1 MDNGGY
7 SNDGGRS
14 FDEIFEQ
21 YWMRTCEGAFGKDVF
36 LKLTETVTAAVSP
49 LKPLM
54 GQFAFT
60 AYDPAHLWSDNSDV
74 FFKAWC
80 DMLIAHYRENTY
92 EAPLLFIGF
101 HLADRFSAGR
111 KAWGLLATDSA
122 LYVSARL
129 WGDEAPRRYAYPK
142 IGETPDGWASAF
154 ASQAVSE
161 MDPEGIAQLA
171 KLSNEPPDFG
181 EEDNPGHHEVYIG
194 KSSPGQMAQLIRTEL
209 TLALDAF
216 AGIRSQVAEMDAA
229 VGRAQGKEAG
239 PTRLDRRLVELGLGE
254 YAKLGTDARQAK
266 HLKKFAAKLG
276 IESGENIVFTF
287 SDATFAGVYGLA
299 VTDRAIRSR
308 DLMEDPVS
316 QTLRPGAITAD
327 GKTRTLVI
335 GGGPIHYVG
344 AYLPE
349 RLMPALATLL
359 GEYLDGKILA

>member
-7 SNDGGRS
+7 SNDGVRS

-21 YWMRTCEGAFGKDVF
+21 YWMRTGEGAFGRDVF

-54 GQFAFT
+54 GQFVFT
-60 AYDPAHLWSDNSDV
+60 AYDPAHIWSDNSDV

-80 DMLIAHYRENTY
+80 DMLIAYYRENTY

-101 HLADRFSAGR
+101 HLADRFSSER

-129 WGDEAPRRYAYPK
+129 WIDEAPRRYAYPK
-142 IGETPDGWASAF
+142 IEDVPAGWASVF
-154 ASQAVSE
+154 ASQIVAE
-161 MDPEGIAQLA
+161 MNPDGLAQLA
-171 KLSNEPPDFG
+171 KLSKEPPDLG
-181 EEDNPGHHEVYIG
+181 QEDNIDGREIYTG
-194 KSSPGQMAQLIRTEL
+194 RLSPEHMAQLIRTEL

-229 VGRAQGKEAG
+229 MGRAQGQEAG

-254 YAKLGTDARQAK
+254 YAKLGTDERQAK

-276 IESGENIVFTF
+276 IEDGERIVFTF

-308 DLMEDPVS
+308 DLMEDPVA
-316 QTLRPGAITAD
+316 QGLGPGTIAAD

-335 GGGPIHYVG
+335 GSGPIHYVG